1 MGVAGLGSIDQSLE
15 GAAASFGL
23 SISNEQVDRLTRY
36 CDLLQRWN
44 AVYNLTSLKDV
55 DQIFTRHLLDCLAV
69 VMPLRRKLEQADTVR
84 MLDAGSGAGLP
95 GLVIAIMEPEIDVVC
110 VDTVGK
116 KVAFLQQ
123 AVVEL
128 ALQNVSPQHARVERF
143 DQCDFDVVTSRAF
156 ASLPDFVRLTRSAL
170 APSGIWMAMKAKTPV
185 GEISAVSAIASVFHV
200 EQIRIPEFPAERCI
214 VWMRP
219 L

>member
-15 GAAASFGL
+15 SAAARFGL
-23 SISNEQVDRLTRY
+23 SISNEQADRLTRY

-143 DQCDFDVVTSRAF
+143 DQRDFDVVTSRAF

-185 GEISAVSAIASVFHV
+185 DEISAVSEIASVFHV
-200 EQIRIPEFPAERCI
+200 EQIRNPEFPAERCI

>member
-1 MGVAGLGSIDQSLE
+1 MGVASLRAIDQSLE
-15 GAAASFGL
+15 SAAASLGL
-23 SISNEQVDRLTRY
+23 SISNEQADRLALY
-36 CDLLQRWN
+36 CGLLQRWN

-69 VMPLRRKLEQADTVR
+69 VTPLRRKLGPIDPVR
-84 MLDAGSGAGLP
+84 LLDAGSGAGLP
-95 GLVIAIMEPEIDVVC
+95 GLVIAIMEPRIGVVC
-110 VDTVGK
+110 IDSVGK

-128 ALQNVSPQHARVERF
+128 GLRNISPQHARVEQYDGR
-143 DQCDFDVVTSRAF
+143 DFDVVTSRAF
-156 ASLPDFVRLTRSAL
+156 ASLSDFVRLTQSAL
-170 APSGIWMAMKAKTPV
+170 APSGVWMAMKAKTPV
-185 GEISAVSAIASVFHV
+185 GEISAVSELVSVFHV
-200 EQIRIPEFPAERCI
+200 EQIQIPRFPADRCI

>member
-185 GEISAVSAIASVFHV
+185 AEISAVSEMVSVFHV
-200 EQIRIPEFPAERCI
+200 EQLRIPNFSAERCI